1 MPQPL
6 FNWLSHR
13 AAGVLLH
20 PTCFPGDQGVGTFD
34 RQAERFLDFLQ
45 AAGLRYWQICPL
57 GPTGYGDSPYQ
68 CFSAFAGN
76 PYLIDLHDFVD
87 RGWLTA
93 ADLAPLAQLGG
104 DRVDYGAL
112 YRLKWPLLQQAYR
125 RYAKAGAPPL
135 GGETFAAFKAR
146 HASWLDAYAYFRAL
160 KDHHGGQAWMEWP
173 AQTRQYAK
181 ALTSLLR
188 ARLEPAIDAH
198 RFFQYAFSA
207 QWNRVRAS
215 AARRGIAVIG
225 DIPIFAAA
233 DSADAW
239 SRPELF
245 EVDAATGRL
254 DAVAGVPPDYFS
266 ADGQFWGNPLYAWAR
281 HAADDFSWWR
291 ARLAASFEL
300 CDVVRI
306 DHFRGFD
313 EYWRIPL
320 PADTARIGQWTT
332 GPGLAFFQSIQKSFP
347 EAKIIAEDLGV
358 LTPGVIELREA
369 AGLPGMAVLQFAFG
383 DTAAN
388 PYLPHNVLPNSVIYT
403 GTHDNDTSLGWYATA
418 DEKTRNHARRYLR
431 VTGEEIGWDLIR
443 AAYGA
448 VSGLAI
454 IPLQDLLSLG
464 TSARFNFPGHPA
476 GNWQWR
482 YRESQLDGLLG
493 DTADYLRSLGDLYGR
508 TAVCAPAPAGL

>member
-1 MPQPL
+1 MSKPL

-87 RGWLTA
+87 RGWLAA
-93 ADLAPLAQLGG
+93 ADLAPLAQLSP

-112 YRLKWPLLQQAYR
+112 YRLKWPLLQKAYL
-125 RYAKAGAPPL
+125 RYGPAGEPPL
-135 GGETFAAFKAR
+135 GDETFAAFKAR

-160 KDHHGGQAWMEWP
+160 KDHHGGRPWMEWP

-181 ALTSLLR
+181 ALTSPLR

-198 RFFQYAFSA
+198 RFFQYAFA
-207 QWNRVRAS
+207 MQWNRVRAS
-215 AARRGIAVIG
+215 AARRGIAIIG

-233 DSADAW
+233 DSADVW

-245 EVDAATGRL
+245 EVDPATGRL

-320 PADTARIGQWTT
+320 PADTARVGQWTT
-332 GPGLAFFQSIQKSFP
+332 GPGLAFFQSIQAAFP
-347 EAKIIAEDLGV
+347 TAKIIAEDLGV
-358 LTPGVIELREA
+358 LTPGVIALREA

-383 DTAAN
+383 DKADN
-388 PYLPHNVLPNSVIYT
+388 PYLPHNVLPNSVIYS

-464 TSARFNFPGHPA
+464 SPARFNFPGHPA

-482 YRESQLDGLLG
+482 YQESQLKSVAGG
-493 DTADYLRSLGDLYGR
+493 TADYLRSLGDLYGR
-508 TAVCAPAPAGL
+508 TAVCAPAPAGP